1 MGEIIAINRQVQKDN
16 RRRKMAIENTTIQ
29 STTTATAKKR
39 GWARKLL
46 RIALVTG
53 LILVV
58 GFFTATA
65 IWKRSGSGKWQL
77 EVDKDG
83 VQVYSMKAPG
93 STLKQFRAVTKVKTS
108 LQHVVAVF
116 TDSSLQHCND
126 WMHDC
131 LISTAIEPWNEQ
143 GHYWLAFYR
152 ATPGKP
158 FSPREFVIKL
168 QFSQDP
174 QTKSVF
180 IDVTDVP
187 DRLPADKCCVRVL
200 IHNRWRW
207 TPLKN
212 GEVEVEV
219 LEKFDA
225 GIPYIVHNAQ
235 AGPLWGIMK
244 SLPDLMDEK
253 KYPVQDPDAK
263 YDFIQEPTTETA
275 LQKAAN

>member
-1 MGEIIAINRQVQKDN
+1 
-16 RRRKMAIENTTIQ
+16 MAIQGTTIQ
-29 STTTATAKKR
+29 DTPTATLKKR
-39 GWARKLL
+39 GWAGKLL

-53 LILVV
+53 FVLAV
-58 GFFTATA
+58 GLFTAHLV
-65 IWKRSGSGKWQL
+65 WKSSGSGKWQL
-77 EVDKDG
+77 EIDKDG
-83 VQVYSMKAPG
+83 VQVYSMKTPG
-93 STLKQFRAVTKVKTS
+93 STLKEFRAVTKVKTS

-131 LISTAIEPWNEQ
+131 LVSTAIEPWNPV

-152 ATPGKP
+152 ATPGRG
-158 FSPREFVIKL
+158 FAPREFVIKL

-174 QTKSVF
+174 QTKTLF

-187 DRLPADKCCVRVL
+187 DRLPPDKCCVRVL

-212 GEVEVEV
+212 DEVEVEV

-225 GIPYIVHNAQ
+225 GIPYLLHNAQ
-235 AGPLWGIMK
+235 AEPLWGIMK

-253 KYPVQDPDAK
+253 KFPVQDPDTK
-263 YDFIQEPTTETA
+263 YDFVQELRTETA
-275 LQKAAN
+275 LQKAPN